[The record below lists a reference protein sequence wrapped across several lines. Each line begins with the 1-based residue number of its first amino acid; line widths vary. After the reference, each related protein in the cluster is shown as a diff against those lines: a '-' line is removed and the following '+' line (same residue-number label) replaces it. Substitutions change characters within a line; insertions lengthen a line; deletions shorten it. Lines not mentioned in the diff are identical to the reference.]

1 MKQSLDDKKLTPAFY
16 KYCNMLFIY
25 TYGGVNYVEDFKHE
39 WAGIEDF
46 KDEWAGIWDSLS
58 DYERER
64 VDTLDRFVED
74 CRAA

>member
-16 KYCNMLFIY
+16 KYCNMFFIH
-25 TYGGVNYVEDFKHE
+25 TYGGVNY
-39 WAGIEDF
+39 WACMEDF

-74 CRAA
+74 CRAT